1 MYCAV
6 SDVEFRLQ
14 VDFDTTTNPTKKTV
28 TAIITQIT
36 ARIDLTLG
44 GAGIALPI
52 SDTAKLETLKHICAM
67 GSAGMVGMT
76 YGRNFDNVMS
86 GQAKFY
92 WDEFQKDLDLFCSN
106 FTGSKIPGLS
116 SGVLSPVAGGS
127 RPEKAVD
134 W

>member
-6 SDVEFRLQ
+6 SDVAFKLQ
-14 VDFDTTTNPTKKTV
+14 VDFDLASKPSQTDV
-28 TAIITQIT
+28 ESVITQIT
-36 ARIDLTLG
+36 ARMNLALG

-52 SDTAKLETLKHICAM
+52 SDAAKLETLKHICAM
-67 GSAGMVGMT
+67 GSAGMVGMAF
-76 YGRNFDNVMS
+76 GRNFDNVMA

-116 SGVLSPVAGGS
+116 SGVLSPVAGGR